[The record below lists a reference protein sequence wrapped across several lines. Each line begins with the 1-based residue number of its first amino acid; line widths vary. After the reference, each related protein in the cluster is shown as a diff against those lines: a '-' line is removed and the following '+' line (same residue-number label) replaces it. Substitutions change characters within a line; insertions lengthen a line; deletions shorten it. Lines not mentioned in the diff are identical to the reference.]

1 MKATT
6 VITVGRWPKDLEP
19 LSVWLRG
26 QGVDLDFPRTESAV
40 LELTRLIGHLRFSQ
54 KMRSQ
59 SVRWRLLHAQDRL
72 CYPAPVRRVNHGQAN
87 TQGRPML

>member
-6 VITVGRWPKDLEP
+6 FIATGLWPKDLEP
-19 LSVWLRG
+19 LSVWLEA
-26 QGVDLDFPRTESAV
+26 QGVDLNVLRTESAL

-59 SVRWRLLHAQDRL
+59 SVRWRLLHSQDRL
-72 CYPAPVRRVNHGQAN
+72 CYPAPVRRVNHGRAN
-87 TQGRPML
+87 TQGRTIL